1 MNAEFSRLFC
11 HPFFSLVPLITKA
24 KYCLTSLTSNIE
36 DSTPVSFSLEHKQML
51 QQTKIILERGVVA
64 IHPKFDKLI
73 TALRTAV
80 EQDGSLDKEA
90 TSYPNIMDAF
100 RLSLKGFRFGQRSE
114 KPRAYGRYFSMTY

>member
-1 MNAEFSRLFC
+1 MGSNAAFLKSQKRLLGEREDYEKFSREEMNRMDNYN
-11 HPFFSLVPLITKA
+11 SMKVV
-24 KYCLTSLTSNIE
+24 
-36 DSTPVSFSLEHKQML
+36 PVSFSLEHKQML

-90 TSYPNIMDAF
+90 TSHPDIMDAF
-100 RLSLKGFRFGQRSE
+100 KI
-114 KPRAYGRYFSMTY
+114 